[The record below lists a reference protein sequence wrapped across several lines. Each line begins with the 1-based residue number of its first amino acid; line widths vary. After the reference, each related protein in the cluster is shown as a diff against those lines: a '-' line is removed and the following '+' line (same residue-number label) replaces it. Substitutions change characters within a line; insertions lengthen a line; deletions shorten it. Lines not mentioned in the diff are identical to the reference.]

1 MNNNEQTFL
10 NMIKPT
16 IINECNKNRFC
27 PSIIAMIS
35 IIKSNFATT
44 REAAFARNLFNL
56 PIDELWFG
64 MCYSKNSGKIYN
76 KRSECREVGP
86 ILYKAY
92 KNYNQSIEDFINYIV
107 TKRRSKNGPLKYQF
121 AIEDFNYKSCID
133 KLIRAGFMQDYFRL
147 NDDIKFIQDKMINI
161 IEKYKLY
168 LWDSEIKE
176 KVIKNNI
183 IEKENKINMN
193 MYRVRLSW
201 DNPDSQIYA
210 SAIYEDALKMAFKHE
225 GYKVFINDNGE
236 IFFDPWDRS
245 VIVEPDNT
253 PKAIPV
259 VKPETGKQLILNK
272 RAVYKNT
279 ISSKPDRYVSGTF
292 YFYDN
297 IVYNGRAKITTVKGI
312 ETMKPDPNLIYG
324 YINIR

>member
-1 MNNNEQTFL
+1 MTNNEQTFL

-56 PIDELWFG
+56 Q
-64 MCYSKNSGKIYN
+64 
-76 KRSECREVGP
+76 VGP

-259 VKPETGKQLILNK
+259 VRPETGKQLILNK

-297 IVYNGRAKITTVKGI
+297 IV
-312 ETMKPDPNLIYG
+312 
-324 YINIR
+324 

>member
-1 MNNNEQTFL
+1 MTNNEQTFL

-27 PSIIAMIS
+27 PSIVAMIS

-76 KRSECREVGP
+76 KRSECREVGS

-133 KLIRAGFMQDYFRL
+133 KLIRTGFMQDYFRL

>member
-1 MNNNEQTFL
+1 MTNNEQTFL

-27 PSIIAMIS
+27 PSIVAMIS

-76 KRSECREVGP
+76 KRSECREVGS

-133 KLIRAGFMQDYFRL
+133 KLIRTGFMQDYFRL

-176 KVIKNNI
+176 KIIKNNI